1 LPGEQIFSGEMLQ
14 SLVQK
19 ILLSALN
26 FTPLQ
31 SKIWLFERLGRA
43 LYILDGRHRRIALR
57 NLALAF
63 KDKDSKE
70 REQIARSVFQ
80 NLGRILA
87 EITYIPRLNE
97 QNIGHHVTIEG
108 LENLERAKAKG
119 KGVLVFTAHFGNWEW
134 MAASFPLIVG
144 QRCHVVVRPLDSPF
158 LDGFVE
164 RLRTWTGN
172 QTIPKQKA
180 MGRILRLLKDKE
192 IIGILLDQNMAWQEG
207 VFVNFFGE
215 LACTNTGMTAVAL
228 KTGAPVVPTFNIRQ
242 EDGNYRVVFEPEVP
256 LIQTGDKDQDV
267 QKNTE
272 VFTRIIERYVR
283 NYPDHWLWLHQRWK
297 TRPWQAK
304 RMKGGKVIPSE

>member
-1 LPGEQIFSGEMLQ
+1 MVQ

-26 FTPLQ
+26 LIPLP
-31 SKIWLFERLGRA
+31 SKIWLLEGLGR
-43 LYILDGRHRRIALR
+43 LVYVLDARHRRIALR

-63 KDKDSKE
+63 KDKDFKE

-87 EITYIPRLNE
+87 EFTYIPRLNK
-97 QNIGHHVTIEG
+97 QNVGQHVTVDG
-108 LENLERAKAKG
+108 LENFRRAYAKG
-119 KGVLVFTAHFGNWEW
+119 RGVLVFTAHFGNWEW

-144 QRCHVVVRPLDSPF
+144 QRCYVMVRPLDNRF

-180 MGRILRLLKDKE
+180 MGRLLRLLRNKE
-192 IIGILLDQNMAWQEG
+192 IVGILLDQNMAWQEG

-215 LACTNTGMTAVAL
+215 LACTNMGMTSLAL

-242 EDGNYRVVFEPEVP
+242 KDGSYRVVFEPEVS

-272 VFTRIIERYVR
+272 LFTRIIERYVR

-297 TRPWQAK
+297 TRPWQAR
-304 RMKGGKVIPSE
+304 RMKGGKNGIPE

>member
-1 LPGEQIFSGEMLQ
+1 MVQ

-26 FTPLQ
+26 LIPLP
-31 SKIWLFERLGRA
+31 SKIWLLEGLGR
-43 LYILDGRHRRIALR
+43 LVYVLDARHRRIALR

-63 KDKDSKE
+63 KDKDFKE

-87 EITYIPRLNE
+87 EFTYIPRLNK
-97 QNIGHHVTIEG
+97 QNVGQHVTVDG
-108 LENLERAKAKG
+108 LENFRRAYAKG
-119 KGVLVFTAHFGNWEW
+119 RGVLVFTAHFGNWEW

-144 QRCHVVVRPLDSPF
+144 QRCYVMVRPLDNRF

-180 MGRILRLLKDKE
+180 MGRLLRLLRNKE
-192 IIGILLDQNMAWQEG
+192 IVGILLDQNMAWQEG

-215 LACTNTGMTAVAL
+215 LACTNMGMTSLAL

-242 EDGNYRVVFEPEVP
+242 EDGSYRVVFEPEVS

-272 VFTRIIERYVR
+272 LFTRIIERYVR

-297 TRPWQAK
+297 TRPWQAR
-304 RMKGGKVIPSE
+304 RMKGEKNGIPE

>member
-1 LPGEQIFSGEMLQ
+1 MLQ
-14 SLVQK
+14 SLVQD

-26 FTPLQ
+26 LIPLPL
-31 SKIWLFERLGRA
+31 KIWLLEGLGRL
-43 LYILDGRHRRIALR
+43 LYVLDGRHRRIALR

-63 KDKDSKE
+63 KDKDFKE

-80 NLGRILA
+80 NLGRIIA
-87 EITYIPRLNE
+87 EVTYIPRLNE
-97 QNIGHHVTIEG
+97 QNIGRYIVIEG
-108 LENLERAKAKG
+108 LENFNRAYAKG
-119 KGVLVFTAHFGNWEW
+119 RGVLLFTAHFGNWEW
-134 MAASFPLIVG
+134 MAVSIPLMVRK
-144 QRCHVVVRPLDSPF
+144 RCHVIVRPLDNRF

-172 QTIPKQKA
+172 QSIPKQKA
-180 MGRILRLLKDKE
+180 MGRILRLLKNKE

-215 LACTNTGMTAVAL
+215 LACTNTGMTALAL

-242 EDGNYRVVFEPEVP
+242 EDGSYRVVFEPEVP

-272 VFTRIIERYVR
+272 LFTGIIERYVR
-283 NYPDHWLWLHQRWK
+283 NYPNQWLWVHQRWK

-304 RMKGGKVIPSE
+304 RMKGGKNGIPE